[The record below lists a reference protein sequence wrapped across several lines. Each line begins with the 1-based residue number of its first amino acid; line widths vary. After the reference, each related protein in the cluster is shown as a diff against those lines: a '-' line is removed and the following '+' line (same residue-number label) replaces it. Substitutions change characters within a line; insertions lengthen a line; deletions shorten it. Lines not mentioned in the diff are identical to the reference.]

1 MFLAIPHADG
11 SRRFLPIC
19 LICLA
24 AAALLYGSYEHA
36 RHQADAL
43 IAKIP
48 EEWQPYSS
56 GLCCLRSRTGRWGL
70 SWDFS
75 YEPKDYFVVVPT
87 TLNVTLTGRVTAS
100 NPTDIL
106 PLLKALP

>member
-1 MFLAIPHADG
+1 MSSTTSHALAD
-11 SRRFLPIC
+11 RRLPSIC
-19 LICLA
+19 VLCLA
-24 AAALLYGSYEHA
+24 AAALLYASYEHA

-48 EEWQPYSS
+48 EQWHPCSS